1 MAVMCTRDLIV
12 RVRETARDRCPG
24 LACSHRSWRPIWR
37 PMALFLPHSS
47 RESAAKDSRQRSG
60 GASSDRR
67 GGCGAASRSKGATGR
82 ARWRADFQGLG
93 PTLVRGERPHESRVG
108 GTGAKRVPGRE
119 TTKIPARNRPRVDP
133 SHGERDTTTCVERR
147 RARERGA
154 KKGEGLLKFLIWG
167 SRQKAK
173 TGQEKASSRYG
184 ARTHDFFACGGH
196 RKRRPEL
203 AMKLP
208 VALTVPLPT
217 SPPHNDRF
225 CSLL

>member
-1 MAVMCTRDLIV
+1 LKGAAG
-12 RVRETARDRCPG
+12 RETAAGRTEGGKTDAKTRQKRRRNVEKPVF
-24 LACSHRSWRPIWR
+24 RS
-37 PMALFLPHSS
+37 
-47 RESAAKDSRQRSG
+47 SG
-60 GASSDRR
+60 WVGRAR
-67 GGCGAASRSKGATGR
+67 ASRSKGATGR
-82 ARWRADFQGLG
+82 ARRRADFQGLG
-93 PTLVRGERPHESRVG
+93 PALVRGERPHESGVG

-119 TTKIPARNRPRVDP
+119 TTKTPARSRPRVDP